1 MFHNLHSDVL
11 GSIADIVA
19 QDPSDNVKV
28 NDVFWNPR
36 KQCGFCICLHFCG
49 GAYISVCI
57 SVVFFFSVLIF
68 FLFTVIMSLKKVS
81 VPNSRI
87 IC

>member
-11 GSIADIVA
+11 GSIADTVA

-36 KQCGFCICLHFCG
+36 KQCGF
-49 GAYISVCI
+49 
-57 SVVFFFSVLIF
+57 
-68 FLFTVIMSLKKVS
+68 
-81 VPNSRI
+81 
-87 IC
+87 